1 MVHVRPISFGT
12 DGWRGIISFDFT
24 FPRSVI
30 VAEAV
35 RRYLAETGYGDK
47 PVLIGYDNR
56 FLAWE
61 FAANTANYLVSAGQP
76 VAVFSSP
83 VPTPVC
89 AFGVMKRQAAGAL
102 MFTASHN
109 PFYYL
114 GIKFIPHFAGP
125 AEAKTTE
132 RITAIIREIE
142 GGDFTPPPLATSWK
156 GETLD
161 MRAEYYAHLDTIVN
175 AATLSK
181 VSGKLLYAAFH
192 GVGAGWIDDYLR
204 INNVDVK
211 TVFAGRDVLFGGSL
225 PDPSPSNLEA
235 LRHSI
240 SPDEYSL
247 IFATDGDSDRFGM
260 MAPDGTY
267 FGCNQVLPMLADFL
281 LSSKGKKGRLVRT
294 VATSHILDRVA
305 AAHGVSLTE
314 TPVGFK
320 YVGRELR
327 DGALIGG
334 EESGGLSIAG
344 HVPEKDAIL
353 SILLLLDL
361 LATSGVTLTDAWR
374 QFARKYGQSCFER
387 IDLEIEGDARARLIA
402 DVKAQ
407 ISAPDF
413 LQREVVASSTLDG
426 SKFIFKDGSW
436 VLFRPSG
443 TESVV
448 RIYLE
453 APDQLAFA
461 CLREAVTRYLNGYSV
476 AE

>member
-1 MVHVRPISFGT
+1 MVCVRPILFGT

-24 FPRSVI
+24 FPRAVI

-47 PVLIGYDNR
+47 PVFIGYDNR
-56 FLAWE
+56 FLAYE
-61 FAANTANYLVSAGQP
+61 FAANTANYLDSAGQP
-76 VAVFSSP
+76 VAVFSSAI
-83 VPTPVC
+83 PTPVC
-89 AFGVMKRQAAGAL
+89 AFGVMKQQAAGAL

-125 AEAKTTE
+125 AEAETTE

-142 GGDFTPPPLATSWK
+142 AGEFMPPQLATSWE

-161 MRAEYYAHLDTIVN
+161 MRAEYYAHLGTIVD
-175 AATLSK
+175 ASSLRRI
-181 VSGKLLYAAFH
+181 SGKLLYAAFH

-204 INNVDVK
+204 INCVDVT
-211 TVFAGRDVLFGGSL
+211 TVFADRDVFFGGRL

-235 LRHSI
+235 VRLST
-240 SPDEYSL
+240 SVDEYSL
-247 IFATDGDSDRFGM
+247 TFATDGDSDRFGIM
-260 MAPDGTY
+260 TPDGAY

-281 LSSKGKKGRLVRT
+281 LTSKGKKGRLVRT

-305 AAHGVSLTE
+305 AAHNVPLAE

-327 DGALIGG
+327 AGALIGG

-353 SILLLLDL
+353 SILLLLDM
-361 LATSGVTLTDAWR
+361 LATSGFTLADAWQ
-374 QFARKYGQSCFER
+374 QFTQKYGHSYFER
-387 IDLEIEGDARARLIA
+387 FDIKIEGDLKASLIA
-402 DVKAQ
+402 DVKARLSSPQ
-407 ISAPDF
+407 F
-413 LQREVVASSTLDG
+413 LQRDVTSSSVLDG
-426 SKFIFKDGSW
+426 SKFFFNDGSW

-443 TESVV
+443 TEAVV

-453 APDQLAFA
+453 APDPIAF
-461 CLREAVTRYLNGYSV
+461 CSLREAVTSYLSEYSI